1 MKPSE
6 VRRRVLKDHARIRG
20 LLDEVEALTRR
31 FRGSE
36 PDVRD
41 ELREKGIELHDALCE
56 HLDMED
62 VILARALREADGW
75 GEERAERLADEHR
88 EQRELFAYILS
99 RLRDGARP
107 TILLARELQNFVD
120 ILRVDM
126 QHEEETELS
135 GDVLRDDV
143 VGVDV
148 EAG

>member
-1 MKPSE
+1 MKASE
-6 VRRRVLKDHARIRG
+6 VRRRVLKDHVRIRA
-20 LLDEVEALTRR
+20 LLDDVEALVSR
-31 FRGSE
+31 FRDGGAE
-36 PDVRD
+36 VRGQ
-41 ELREKGIELHDALCE
+41 LRERGVQLHDALCE

-62 VILARALREADGW
+62 VILAQALREADGW
-75 GEERAERLADEHR
+75 GEQRAERLADEHR

-99 RLRDGARP
+99 RLRDSERP

-135 GDVLRDDV
+135 SEVLRDDV